1 MRPGRLEVSGLRWMG
16 SGQWSGLHSCLLLYC
31 MEDARRRTQH
41 AAARS
46 STQHFLDSRDSPKSD
61 ERVIQELA
69 PRVIC

>member
-1 MRPGRLEVSGLRWMG
+1 MMRPGRLEVSGLRWMG
-16 SGQWSGLHSCLLLYC
+16 SGQVNGRVSTAVYYC
-31 MEDARRRTQH
+31 TVWRTQD
-41 AAARS
+41 AGR